1 MVALT
6 PPPWRSAD
14 FPVHRTHGPSV
25 QAARAWAA
33 RERVELVE
41 LDPIVGPALAAGRGN
56 PDGLHWDWPTHE
68 AIGQA
73 VGAAVA
79 RAATRAVRASAQG
92 TALT

>member
-1 MVALT
+1 ML
-6 PPPWRSAD
+6 
-14 FPVHRTHGPSV
+14 
-25 QAARAWAA
+25 AARAWAA

-68 AIGQA
+68 AIGR
-73 VGAAVA
+73 AVA
-79 RAATRAVRASAQG
+79 VVVARAVRASAEG